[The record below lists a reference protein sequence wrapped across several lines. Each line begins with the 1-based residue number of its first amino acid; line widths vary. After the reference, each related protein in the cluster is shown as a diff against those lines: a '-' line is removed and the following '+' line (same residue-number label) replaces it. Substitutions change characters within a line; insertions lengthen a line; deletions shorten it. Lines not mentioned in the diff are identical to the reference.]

1 MTSRRGRAEALT
13 PPRAASRVT
22 VGAMTAMTASRDR
35 AGDDAVPAVDVDYA
49 RLMALLR
56 SPHSASL
63 RDRHAAAVDRV
74 CRAHDARGGIPLR
87 ELDDMEQVVRF
98 VYDAVAD
105 GHAEAF
111 ERTLCALM
119 RLYAKPFVERAASDA
134 GRHVDAVVRALA
146 LVSECLALQGAPASA
161 ALAASDAIRAFAS
174 PRGDRAE
181 KHSPS
186 GEAAAR
192 ETRERRALACAAG
205 CAPACLRSLSAAD
218 ARAKGSVTPGGE
230 DDAVVLTVSL
240 LRTLTELSRDAA
252 CAARMASAGALDRL
266 TPTFGRDFRDRRVF
280 VGAELLWNVLEAISP
295 GAGSKKDDTESVALP
310 SEKFFAA
317 FADALARATRDAHGD
332 ADKDLRN
339 EMFVAAR
346 LLAERGGAWR
356 ARFRET
362 RVIVDVAVAA
372 STIPEWHDAHASKR
386 VHPSACASPARRRD
400 FEMKRLAWVLMTE
413 LAADEAGAEV
423 LMTEDGGVFVAA
435 LLAHLAPLAGFPDHA
450 GARGA
455 AEAIERRWSDAQR
468 ADLQT
473 LALRSLARLAPVT
486 MDALAAAGAVETAI
500 AAAADERCASHDAPD
515 ERRAA
520 ALAFL
525 ERAARSSAALAAR
538 IGGSA
543 VAVEAALRALDPGR
557 AGAGFPRGGEGEGE
571 GEEERNLFRSL
582 DARTTETTG
591 LARSRGTLRGGR
603 VTLAPGATA
612 SSGGGGGPFRPR
624 VADDP
629 ASLAACALLAALCD
643 GDARNFRVLRRAGG
657 VLVLLRATQ
666 GLVATDAAVPIAFG
680 AATVRAVWRCV
691 VPDAKN
697 RAVFVAEGGVGAL
710 LDAACRCHAALR
722 PVILSALADILENP
736 KTHLFFH
743 EWRSTAPRAALAP
756 AGAQAVTLVLN
767 LWRVEA
773 RGDVAEAFRDSE
785 TGEPGAPGAFASLED
800 SGLNTAYVHVR
811 RARAE
816 ADARALAAAA
826 RAGTHAGEGK
836 KDAARAAA
844 ADSTRARVFAVCSL
858 LGFEHLRRT
867 CARADAATL
876 AAVERYVDLREGETW
891 ARTERIFAEEGTFP
905 VGPDRAAMDAALDAA
920 AESRRAL
927 ASAVSAYDAEARA
940 EAAAAEAAAHD
951 EARERWEAE
960 EAARWYRGDKT
971 KLTMR
976 ERLANGVKHEAM
988 LRSSFKGLS
997 ASGRFSEIEA
1007 SVASRA
1013 DVADRAAA

>member
-111 ERTLCALM
+111 EQTLCALM

-161 ALAASDAIRAFAS
+161 AVAASDAIRAFAS

-192 ETRERRALACAAG
+192 DTRERRALACAAG

-280 VGAELLWNVLEAISP
+280 VGAELLWNVLEAISRDV
-295 GAGSKKDDTESVALP
+295 AASKSDETESVALP

-339 EMFVAAR
+339 ELFVAAH

-386 VHPSACASPARRRD
+386 VHPSACASPARPRD
-400 FEMKRLAWVLMTE
+400 FEMKRLAWTLVAE
-413 LAADEAGAEV
+413 LAADEAGAEET
-423 LMTEDGGVFVAA
+423 LGEDGGVFVAA

-473 LALRSLARLAPVT
+473 LALRCLARLAPVT

-525 ERAARSSAALAAR
+525 ERAARSGAALAAR

-557 AGAGFPRGGEGEGE
+557 AVSQFPRGGGVGEGEGGGGS

-582 DARTTETTG
+582 D
-591 LARSRGTLRGGR
+591 ARSRGTLRGGR

-612 SSGGGGGPFRPR
+612 FSEIRPR

-643 GDARNFRVLRRAGG
+643 GDPRNFRALRRAGG

-773 RGDVAEAFRDSE
+773 RRDGAESSRDVQ
-785 TGEPGAPGAFASLED
+785 TGEPGAPGALASLED

-811 RARAE
+811 RARAD

-826 RAGTHAGEGK
+826 RAGRHAGEG
-836 KDAARAAA
+836 DAARAAA
-844 ADSTRARVFAVCSL
+844 AESTRARVFAVCSL

-867 CARADAATL
+867 CSRADAATL

-927 ASAVSAYDAEARA
+927 AAAVSAYDAEARA

>member
-1 MTSRRGRAEALT
+1 
-13 PPRAASRVT
+13 
-22 VGAMTAMTASRDR
+22 MTASRDG

-63 RDRHAAAVDRV
+63 RDRHAAAVNRV
-74 CRAHDARGGIPLR
+74 CRAHEARGGIPLR
-87 ELDDMEQVVRF
+87 ELDDMEDVVRF

-111 ERTLCALM
+111 EQTLCALM
-119 RLYAKPFVERAASDA
+119 RLYAKPFVERSASDA

-146 LVSECLALQGAPASA
+146 LVAECLALQGAPVSA
-161 ALAASDAIRAFAS
+161 AVAASDAIRAFAS
-174 PRGDRAE
+174 PRGDVDRAARASTE
-181 KHSPS
+181 
-186 GEAAAR
+186 AAR
-192 ETRERRALACAAG
+192 ETRERRSLAFAAG

-218 ARAKGSVTPGGE
+218 ARAKGPGPNSKGPE
-230 DDAVVLTVSL
+230 GKDDAVVLAVSL
-240 LRTLTELSRDAA
+240 LRALTELSRDPA
-252 CAARMASAGALDRL
+252 CAAQMASHGAFDRL
-266 TPTFGRDFRDRRVF
+266 TPTLGRDFRDRRVF
-280 VGAELLWNVLEAISP
+280 VGAELLWNVLEAISDV
-295 GAGSKKDDTESVALP
+295 GEREGETETETETVVALP

-317 FADALARATRDAHGD
+317 LADALARATRDAHGD

-339 EMFVAAR
+339 ELFVAAR

-362 RVIVDVAVAA
+362 RVVVDVAVAA
-372 STIPEWHDAHASKR
+372 ATIPEWHETHASKR
-386 VHPSACASPARRRD
+386 VHPSACASPARPRD
-400 FEMKRLAWVLMTE
+400 FEMKRLAWMLVAE
-413 LAADEAGAEV
+413 LAADEEGAKET
-423 LMTEDGGVFVAA
+423 LGEDGGVFVAA

-455 AEAIERRWSDAQR
+455 AEAIARRWSDAQR

-500 AAAADERCASHDAPD
+500 AAAAGDARAPMAKARKND
-515 ERRAA
+515 GRRAA

-525 ERAARSSAALAAR
+525 ERAARSSAALAER

-543 VAVEAALRALDPGR
+543 VAVEAALCVLDPGR
-557 AGAGFPRGGEGEGE
+557 
-571 GEEERNLFRSL
+571 LFAE
-582 DARTTETTG
+582 DAEDAEDEDTF
-591 LARSRGTLRGGR
+591 RGGR
-603 VTLAPGATA
+603 VTLAPGAAA
-612 SSGGGGGPFRPR
+612 SEKWNKKSGGTLTRGSA

-629 ASLAACALLAALCD
+629 ASLAACSLLAALCD

-666 GLVATDAAVPIAFG
+666 SLVATDAATPIAFG
-680 AATVRAVWRCV
+680 AATVRAVWRCC

-697 RAVFVAEGGVGAL
+697 RALFVAEGGVGAL

-767 LWRVEA
+767 LWRVEEKNA
-773 RGDVAEAFRDSE
+773 DDSTSRFDAKTLE
-785 TGEPGAPGAFASLED
+785 TGEPGAPGHFASLD
-800 SGLNTAYVHVR
+800 ASGSMNALPYVRVQQN
-811 RARAE
+811 RADAE
-816 ADARALAAAA
+816 ARALAAAA
-826 RAGTHAGEGK
+826 RKGVSRHAGDGD
-836 KDAARAAA
+836 DATGASS
-844 ADSTRARVFAVCSL
+844 DSTRARVFAVCSL

-867 CARADAATL
+867 CCRADAATL
-876 AAVERYVDLREGETW
+876 AAVERYVDLREGDTW
-891 ARTERIFAEEGTFP
+891 ERTRRIFAEEGTFP
-905 VGPDRAAMDAALDAA
+905 IGPDRAAMDAAL
-920 AESRRAL
+920 
-927 ASAVSAYDAEARA
+927 
-940 EAAAAEAAAHD
+940 EAAAASRAALASTVSAYEREARLEALSSEAAAHD
-951 EARERWEAE
+951 EARERWETE
-960 EAARWYRGDKT
+960 EYARFYRGDKA

-976 ERLANGVKHEAM
+976 ERLTNGVKHEAM
-988 LRSSFKGLS
+988 LRGSFRGLS
-997 ASGRFSEIEA
+997 ASGRFGDEIQSWEA
-1007 SVASRA
+1007 NQKSAPGGA
-1013 DVADRAAA
+1013 LDA

>member
-111 ERTLCALM
+111 EQTLCALM

-161 ALAASDAIRAFAS
+161 AVAASDAIRAFAS

-192 ETRERRALACAAG
+192 DTRERRALACAAG

-280 VGAELLWNVLEAISP
+280 VGAELLWNVLEAISRDV
-295 GAGSKKDDTESVALP
+295 AASKSDETESVALP

-339 EMFVAAR
+339 ELFVAAH

-386 VHPSACASPARRRD
+386 VHPSACASPARPRD
-400 FEMKRLAWVLMTE
+400 FEMKRLAWTLVAE
-413 LAADEAGAEV
+413 LAADEAGAEET
-423 LMTEDGGVFVAA
+423 LGEDGGVFVAA

-473 LALRSLARLAPVT
+473 LALRCLARLAPVT

-525 ERAARSSAALAAR
+525 ERAARSGAALAAR

-557 AGAGFPRGGEGEGE
+557 AVSQFPRGGGVGEGEGGGGS
-571 GEEERNLFRSL
+571 GEEERNFFRSL
-582 DARTTETTG
+582 D
-591 LARSRGTLRGGR
+591 ARSRGTLRGGR

-612 SSGGGGGPFRPR
+612 FSEIRPR

-643 GDARNFRVLRRAGG
+643 GDPRNFRALRRAGG

-773 RGDVAEAFRDSE
+773 RRDGAESSRDVQ
-785 TGEPGAPGAFASLED
+785 TGEPGAPGALASLED

-811 RARAE
+811 RARAD

-826 RAGTHAGEGK
+826 RAGRHAGEG
-836 KDAARAAA
+836 DAARAAA
-844 ADSTRARVFAVCSL
+844 AESTRARVFAVCSL

-867 CARADAATL
+867 CSRADAATL

-927 ASAVSAYDAEARA
+927 AAAVSAYDAEARA

>member
-111 ERTLCALM
+111 EQTLCALM

-161 ALAASDAIRAFAS
+161 AVAASDAIRAFAS

-192 ETRERRALACAAG
+192 DTRERRALACAAG

-280 VGAELLWNVLEAISP
+280 VGAELLWNVLEAISI
-295 GAGSKKDDTESVALP
+295 SDKSDETESVALP

-339 EMFVAAR
+339 ELFVAAH

-386 VHPSACASPARRRD
+386 VHPSACASPARPRD
-400 FEMKRLAWVLMTE
+400 FEMKRLAWTLVAE
-413 LAADEAGAEV
+413 LAADEAGAEET
-423 LMTEDGGVFVAA
+423 LGEDGGVFVAA

-525 ERAARSSAALAAR
+525 ERAARSGAALAAR

-557 AGAGFPRGGEGEGE
+557 AASQFPRGGSGEGEGE

-582 DARTTETTG
+582 DAR
-591 LARSRGTLRGGR
+591 SRGTLRGGR

-612 SSGGGGGPFRPR
+612 FSEIRPR

-643 GDARNFRVLRRAGG
+643 GDARNFRALRRAGG

-773 RGDVAEAFRDSE
+773 RRDGAESSRDLE
-785 TGEPGAPGAFASLED
+785 TGEPGAPGALASLED

-811 RARAE
+811 RARAD

-826 RAGTHAGEGK
+826 RAGRHAGEG
-836 KDAARAAA
+836 DAARAAA
-844 ADSTRARVFAVCSL
+844 AESTRARVFAVCSL

-867 CARADAATL
+867 CSRADAATL

-927 ASAVSAYDAEARA
+927 AAAVSAYDAEARA

>member
-111 ERTLCALM
+111 EQTLCALM

-161 ALAASDAIRAFAS
+161 AVAASDAIRAFAS

-192 ETRERRALACAAG
+192 DTRERRALACAAG

-280 VGAELLWNVLEAISP
+280 VGAELLWNVLEAISI
-295 GAGSKKDDTESVALP
+295 SDKSDETESVALP

-339 EMFVAAR
+339 ELFVAAH
-346 LLAERGGAWR
+346 LLAERGCAWR

-386 VHPSACASPARRRD
+386 VHPSACASPARPRD
-400 FEMKRLAWVLMTE
+400 FEMKRLAWTLVAE
-413 LAADEAGAEV
+413 LAADEAGAEET
-423 LMTEDGGVFVAA
+423 LGEDGGVFVAA

-473 LALRSLARLAPVT
+473 LALRCLARLAPVT

-525 ERAARSSAALAAR
+525 ERAARSGAALAAR

-557 AGAGFPRGGEGEGE
+557 AVSQFPRGGGVGEGEGGGGS

-582 DARTTETTG
+582 D
-591 LARSRGTLRGGR
+591 ARSRGTLRGGR

-612 SSGGGGGPFRPR
+612 FSEIRPR

-643 GDARNFRVLRRAGG
+643 GDPRNFRALRRAGG

-773 RGDVAEAFRDSE
+773 RRDGAESSRDVQ
-785 TGEPGAPGAFASLED
+785 TGEPGAPGALASLED

-811 RARAE
+811 RARAD

-826 RAGTHAGEGK
+826 RAGRHAGEG
-836 KDAARAAA
+836 DAARAAA
-844 ADSTRARVFAVCSL
+844 AESTRARVFAVCSL

-867 CARADAATL
+867 CSRADAATL

-927 ASAVSAYDAEARA
+927 AAAVSAYDAEARA

>member
-111 ERTLCALM
+111 EQTLCALM

-161 ALAASDAIRAFAS
+161 AVAASDAIRAFAS

-192 ETRERRALACAAG
+192 DTRERRALACAAG

-280 VGAELLWNVLEAISP
+280 VGAELLWNVLEAISI
-295 GAGSKKDDTESVALP
+295 SDKSDETESVALP

-339 EMFVAAR
+339 ELFVAAH

-386 VHPSACASPARRRD
+386 VHPSACASPARPRD
-400 FEMKRLAWVLMTE
+400 FEMKRLAWTLVAE
-413 LAADEAGAEV
+413 LAADEAGAEET
-423 LMTEDGGVFVAA
+423 LGEDGGVFVAA

-473 LALRSLARLAPVT
+473 LALRCLARLAPVT

-525 ERAARSSAALAAR
+525 ERAARSGAALAAR

-557 AGAGFPRGGEGEGE
+557 AVSQFPRGGGVGEGEGGGGS
-571 GEEERNLFRSL
+571 GEEERNFFRSL
-582 DARTTETTG
+582 D
-591 LARSRGTLRGGR
+591 ARSRGTLRGGR

-612 SSGGGGGPFRPR
+612 FSEIRPR

-643 GDARNFRVLRRAGG
+643 GDPRNFRALRRAGG

-773 RGDVAEAFRDSE
+773 RRDGAESSRDLE
-785 TGEPGAPGAFASLED
+785 TGEPGAPGALASLED

-811 RARAE
+811 RARAD

-826 RAGTHAGEGK
+826 RAGRHAGEG
-836 KDAARAAA
+836 DAARAAA
-844 ADSTRARVFAVCSL
+844 AESTRARVFAVCSL

-867 CARADAATL
+867 CSRADAATL

-927 ASAVSAYDAEARA
+927 AAAVSAYDAEARA

>member
-111 ERTLCALM
+111 EQTLCALM

-161 ALAASDAIRAFAS
+161 AVAASDAIRAFAS

-192 ETRERRALACAAG
+192 DTRERRALACAAG

-280 VGAELLWNVLEAISP
+280 VGAELLWNVLEAISRDV
-295 GAGSKKDDTESVALP
+295 AASKSDETESVALP

-339 EMFVAAR
+339 ELFVAAH

-386 VHPSACASPARRRD
+386 VHPSACASPARPRD
-400 FEMKRLAWVLMTE
+400 FEMKRLAWTLVAE
-413 LAADEAGAEV
+413 LAADEAGAEET
-423 LMTEDGGVFVAA
+423 LGEDGGVFVAA

-473 LALRSLARLAPVT
+473 LALRCLARLAPVT

-525 ERAARSSAALAAR
+525 ERAARSGAALAAR

-557 AGAGFPRGGEGEGE
+557 AVSQFPRGGGVGEGEGGGGS

-582 DARTTETTG
+582 D
-591 LARSRGTLRGGR
+591 ARSRGTLRGGR

-612 SSGGGGGPFRPR
+612 FSEIRPR

-643 GDARNFRVLRRAGG
+643 GDPRNFRALRRAGG

-773 RGDVAEAFRDSE
+773 RRDGAESSRDVQ
-785 TGEPGAPGAFASLED
+785 TGEPGAPGALASLED

-811 RARAE
+811 RARAD

-826 RAGTHAGEGK
+826 RAGRHAGEG
-836 KDAARAAA
+836 DAARAAA
-844 ADSTRARVFAVCSL
+844 AESTRARVFAVCSL

-867 CARADAATL
+867 CSRADAATH

-927 ASAVSAYDAEARA
+927 AAAVSAYDAEARA

>member
-111 ERTLCALM
+111 EQTLCALM

-161 ALAASDAIRAFAS
+161 AVAASDAIRAFAS

-192 ETRERRALACAAG
+192 DTRERRALACAAG

-218 ARAKGSVTPGGE
+218 ARAKGSVTPGSE

-280 VGAELLWNVLEAISP
+280 VGAELLWNVLEAISI
-295 GAGSKKDDTESVALP
+295 SDKSDETESVALP

-339 EMFVAAR
+339 ELFVAAH

-386 VHPSACASPARRRD
+386 VHPSACASPARPRD
-400 FEMKRLAWVLMTE
+400 FEMKRLAWTLVAE
-413 LAADEAGAEV
+413 LAADEAGAEET
-423 LMTEDGGVFVAA
+423 LGEDGGVFVAA

-473 LALRSLARLAPVT
+473 LALRCLARLAPVT

-525 ERAARSSAALAAR
+525 ERAARSGAALAAR

-557 AGAGFPRGGEGEGE
+557 AVSRFPRGGGVGEGEGGGGS

-582 DARTTETTG
+582 D
-591 LARSRGTLRGGR
+591 ARSRGTLRGGR

-612 SSGGGGGPFRPR
+612 FSEIRPR

-643 GDARNFRVLRRAGG
+643 GDPRNFRALRRAGG

-773 RGDVAEAFRDSE
+773 RRDGAESSRDLE
-785 TGEPGAPGAFASLED
+785 TGEPGAPGALASLED

-811 RARAE
+811 RARAD

-826 RAGTHAGEGK
+826 RAGTHAGEG
-836 KDAARAAA
+836 DAARAAA
-844 ADSTRARVFAVCSL
+844 AESTRARVFAVCSL

-867 CARADAATL
+867 CSRADAATL

-927 ASAVSAYDAEARA
+927 AAAVSAYDAEARA

-1007 SVASRA
+1007 SVAGRT

>member
-111 ERTLCALM
+111 EQTLCALM

-161 ALAASDAIRAFAS
+161 AVAASDAIRAFAS

-280 VGAELLWNVLEAISP
+280 VGAELLWNVLEAISRDV
-295 GAGSKKDDTESVALP
+295 AASKSDETESVALP

-339 EMFVAAR
+339 ELFVAAH

-386 VHPSACASPARRRD
+386 VHPSACASPARPRD
-400 FEMKRLAWVLMTE
+400 FEMKRLAWTLVAE
-413 LAADEAGAEV
+413 LAADEAGAEET
-423 LMTEDGGVFVAA
+423 LGEDGGVFVAA

-455 AEAIERRWSDAQR
+455 AEAIERRWSEAQR

-525 ERAARSSAALAAR
+525 ERAARSGAALAAR

-557 AGAGFPRGGEGEGE
+557 AVSQFPRGGGVGEGEGGGGS

-582 DARTTETTG
+582 D
-591 LARSRGTLRGGR
+591 ARSRGTLRGGR

-612 SSGGGGGPFRPR
+612 FSEIRPR
-624 VADDP
+624 VADNP

-643 GDARNFRVLRRAGG
+643 GDARNFRALRRAGG

-773 RGDVAEAFRDSE
+773 RRDGAESSRDLQ
-785 TGEPGAPGAFASLED
+785 TGEPGAPGALASLED

-811 RARAE
+811 RARAD

-826 RAGTHAGEGK
+826 RAGTHAGEG
-836 KDAARAAA
+836 DAARAAA
-844 ADSTRARVFAVCSL
+844 AESTRARVFAVCSL

-867 CARADAATL
+867 CSRADAATL

-927 ASAVSAYDAEARA
+927 AAAVSAYDAEARA

>member
-111 ERTLCALM
+111 EQTLCALM

-161 ALAASDAIRAFAS
+161 AVAASDAIRAFAS

-192 ETRERRALACAAG
+192 DTRERRALACAAG

-280 VGAELLWNVLEAISP
+280 VGAELLWNVLEAISRDV
-295 GAGSKKDDTESVALP
+295 AASISDKSDETESVALP

-339 EMFVAAR
+339 ELFVAAH

-386 VHPSACASPARRRD
+386 VHPSACASPARPRD
-400 FEMKRLAWVLMTE
+400 FEMKRLAWTLVAE
-413 LAADEAGAEV
+413 LAADEAGAEET
-423 LMTEDGGVFVAA
+423 LGEDGGVFVAA

-473 LALRSLARLAPVT
+473 LALRCLARLAPVT

-525 ERAARSSAALAAR
+525 ERAARSGAALAAR

-557 AGAGFPRGGEGEGE
+557 AVSQFPRGGGVGEGEGGGGS
-571 GEEERNLFRSL
+571 GEEERNFFRSL
-582 DARTTETTG
+582 D
-591 LARSRGTLRGGR
+591 ARSRGTLRGGR

-612 SSGGGGGPFRPR
+612 FSEIRPR

-643 GDARNFRVLRRAGG
+643 GDPRNFRALRRAGG

-773 RGDVAEAFRDSE
+773 RRDGAESSRDVQ
-785 TGEPGAPGAFASLED
+785 TGEPGAPGALASLED

-811 RARAE
+811 RARAD

-826 RAGTHAGEGK
+826 RAGRHAGEG
-836 KDAARAAA
+836 DAARAAA
-844 ADSTRARVFAVCSL
+844 AESTRARVFAVCSL

-867 CARADAATL
+867 CSRADAATL

-927 ASAVSAYDAEARA
+927 AAAVSAYDAEARA

>member
-111 ERTLCALM
+111 EQTLCALM

-161 ALAASDAIRAFAS
+161 AVAASDAIRAFAS

-280 VGAELLWNVLEAISP
+280 VGAELLWNVLEAISRDV
-295 GAGSKKDDTESVALP
+295 AASKSDETESVALP

-339 EMFVAAR
+339 ELFVAAH

-386 VHPSACASPARRRD
+386 VHPSACASPARPRD
-400 FEMKRLAWVLMTE
+400 FEMKRLAWTLVAE
-413 LAADEAGAEV
+413 LAADEAGAEET
-423 LMTEDGGVFVAA
+423 LGEDGGVFVAA

-455 AEAIERRWSDAQR
+455 AEAIERRWSEAQR

-525 ERAARSSAALAAR
+525 ERAARSGAALAAR

-557 AGAGFPRGGEGEGE
+557 AVSQFPRGGGVGEGEGGGGS

-582 DARTTETTG
+582 D
-591 LARSRGTLRGGR
+591 ARSRGTLRGGR

-612 SSGGGGGPFRPR
+612 FSEIRPR
-624 VADDP
+624 VADNP

-643 GDARNFRVLRRAGG
+643 GDARNFRALRRAGG

-773 RGDVAEAFRDSE
+773 RRDGAESSRDLQ
-785 TGEPGAPGAFASLED
+785 TGEPGAPGALASLED

-811 RARAE
+811 RARAD

-826 RAGTHAGEGK
+826 RAGTHAGEG
-836 KDAARAAA
+836 DAARAAA
-844 ADSTRARVFAVCSL
+844 AESTRARVFAVCSL

-867 CARADAATL
+867 CSRADAATL

-927 ASAVSAYDAEARA
+927 AAAVSAYDAEART

>member
-111 ERTLCALM
+111 EQTLCALM

-161 ALAASDAIRAFAS
+161 AVAASDAIRAFAS

-192 ETRERRALACAAG
+192 DTRERRALACAAG

-280 VGAELLWNVLEAISP
+280 VGAELLWNVLEAISRDV
-295 GAGSKKDDTESVALP
+295 AASKSDETESVALP

-339 EMFVAAR
+339 ELFVAAH

-386 VHPSACASPARRRD
+386 VHPSACSSPARPRD
-400 FEMKRLAWVLMTE
+400 FEMKRLAWTLVAE
-413 LAADEAGAEV
+413 LAADEAGAEET
-423 LMTEDGGVFVAA
+423 LGEDGGVFVAA

-525 ERAARSSAALAAR
+525 ERAARSGAALAAR

-557 AGAGFPRGGEGEGE
+557 AASQFPRGGSGEGEGE

-582 DARTTETTG
+582 DAR
-591 LARSRGTLRGGR
+591 SRGTLRGGR

-612 SSGGGGGPFRPR
+612 FSEIRPR

-643 GDARNFRVLRRAGG
+643 GDPRNFRALRRAGG

-773 RGDVAEAFRDSE
+773 RRDGAESSRDLE
-785 TGEPGAPGAFASLED
+785 TGEPGAPGALASLED

-811 RARAE
+811 RARAD
-816 ADARALAAAA
+816 ADARA
-826 RAGTHAGEGK
+826 
-836 KDAARAAA
+836 
-844 ADSTRARVFAVCSL
+844 
-858 LGFEHLRRT
+858 
-867 CARADAATL
+867 L

-927 ASAVSAYDAEARA
+927 AAAVSAYDAEARA

>member
-111 ERTLCALM
+111 EQTLCALM

-161 ALAASDAIRAFAS
+161 AVAASDAIRAFAS

-192 ETRERRALACAAG
+192 DTRERRALACAAG

-280 VGAELLWNVLEAISP
+280 VGAELLWNVLEAISRDV
-295 GAGSKKDDTESVALP
+295 AASKSDETESVALP

-339 EMFVAAR
+339 ELFVAAH

-386 VHPSACASPARRRD
+386 VHPSACASPARPRD
-400 FEMKRLAWVLMTE
+400 FEMKRLAWTLVAE
-413 LAADEAGAEV
+413 LAADEAGAEET
-423 LMTEDGGVFVAA
+423 LGEDGGVFVAA

-525 ERAARSSAALAAR
+525 ERAARSGAALAAR

-557 AGAGFPRGGEGEGE
+557 AVSQFPRGGGVGEGEGE

-582 DARTTETTG
+582 DAR
-591 LARSRGTLRGGR
+591 SRGTLRGGR

-612 SSGGGGGPFRPR
+612 FSEIRPR
-624 VADDP
+624 VADNP

-643 GDARNFRVLRRAGG
+643 GDARNFRALRRAGG

-773 RGDVAEAFRDSE
+773 RRDGAESSRDLQ
-785 TGEPGAPGAFASLED
+785 TGEPGAPGALASLED

-811 RARAE
+811 RARAD

-826 RAGTHAGEGK
+826 RAGTHAGEG
-836 KDAARAAA
+836 DAARAAA
-844 ADSTRARVFAVCSL
+844 AESTRARVFAVCSL

-867 CARADAATL
+867 CSRADAATL

-927 ASAVSAYDAEARA
+927 AAAVSAYDAEARA

>member
-111 ERTLCALM
+111 EQTLCALM

-161 ALAASDAIRAFAS
+161 AVAASDAIRAFAS

-280 VGAELLWNVLEAISP
+280 VGAELLWNVLEAISRDV
-295 GAGSKKDDTESVALP
+295 AASKSDETESVALP

-339 EMFVAAR
+339 ELFVAAH

-362 RVIVDVAVAA
+362 RIIVDVAVAA

-386 VHPSACASPARRRD
+386 VHPSACASPARPRD
-400 FEMKRLAWVLMTE
+400 FEMKRLAWTLVAE
-413 LAADEAGAEV
+413 LAADEAGAEET
-423 LMTEDGGVFVAA
+423 LGEDGGVFVAA

-525 ERAARSSAALAAR
+525 ERAARSGAALAAR

-557 AGAGFPRGGEGEGE
+557 AVSQFPRGGGVGEGEGGGGGGE

-582 DARTTETTG
+582 D
-591 LARSRGTLRGGR
+591 ARSRGTLRGGR

-612 SSGGGGGPFRPR
+612 SSGGGGGGGPFRPR
-624 VADDP
+624 VADNP

-643 GDARNFRVLRRAGG
+643 GDARNFRALRRAGG

-773 RGDVAEAFRDSE
+773 RRDGAESSRDLQ
-785 TGEPGAPGAFASLED
+785 TGEPGAPGALASLED

-811 RARAE
+811 RARAD

-826 RAGTHAGEGK
+826 RRRRRRRARRRRRVDARAGLRGVL
-836 KDAARAAA
+836 AARL
-844 ADSTRARVFAVCSL
+844 RAPAPDVQPRGRGDARGGGAVRGPARGRD
-858 LGFEHLRRT
+858 LGAHGAHLRRGGHVPGGAGPRGDGRRARRGGGVAAGAGGGGFRVRRRGARGGGGGGGGGARRG
-867 CARADAATL
+867 ARAVGGGGGC
-876 AAVERYVDLREGETW
+876 AVVPRGQNEADY
-891 ARTERIFAEEGTFP
+891 ARAPGQ
-905 VGPDRAAMDAALDAA
+905 
-920 AESRRAL
+920 RR
-927 ASAVSAYDAEARA
+927 EAR
-940 EAAAAEAAAHD
+940 
-951 EARERWEAE
+951 
-960 EAARWYRGDKT
+960 GD
-971 KLTMR
+971 
-976 ERLANGVKHEAM
+976 AP
-988 LRSSFKGLS
+988 
-997 ASGRFSEIEA
+997 
-1007 SVASRA
+1007 
-1013 DVADRAAA
+1013 

>member
-111 ERTLCALM
+111 EQTLCALM

-161 ALAASDAIRAFAS
+161 AVAASDAIRAFAS

-280 VGAELLWNVLEAISP
+280 VGAELLWNVLEAISRDV
-295 GAGSKKDDTESVALP
+295 AASKSDETESVALP

-339 EMFVAAR
+339 ELFVAAH

-386 VHPSACASPARRRD
+386 VHPSACASPARPRD
-400 FEMKRLAWVLMTE
+400 FEMKRLAWTLVAE
-413 LAADEAGAEV
+413 LAADEAGAEET
-423 LMTEDGGVFVAA
+423 LGEDGGVFVAA

-455 AEAIERRWSDAQR
+455 AEAIERRWSEAQR

-525 ERAARSSAALAAR
+525 ERAARSGAALAAR

-557 AGAGFPRGGEGEGE
+557 AVSQFPRGGGVGEGEGGGGS

-582 DARTTETTG
+582 D
-591 LARSRGTLRGGR
+591 ARSRGTLRGGR

-612 SSGGGGGPFRPR
+612 FSEIRPR
-624 VADDP
+624 VADNP

-643 GDARNFRVLRRAGG
+643 GDARNFRALRRAGG

-773 RGDVAEAFRDSE
+773 RRDGAESSRDLQ
-785 TGEPGAPGAFASLED
+785 TGEPGAPGALASLED

-811 RARAE
+811 RARAD
-816 ADARALAAAA
+816 ADARA
-826 RAGTHAGEGK
+826 
-836 KDAARAAA
+836 
-844 ADSTRARVFAVCSL
+844 
-858 LGFEHLRRT
+858 
-867 CARADAATL
+867 L

-927 ASAVSAYDAEARA
+927 AAAVSAYDAEART

>member
-1 MTSRRGRAEALT
+1 
-13 PPRAASRVT
+13 
-22 VGAMTAMTASRDR
+22 MTAMTASRDR

-111 ERTLCALM
+111 EQTLCALM

-161 ALAASDAIRAFAS
+161 AVAASDAIRAFAS

-192 ETRERRALACAAG
+192 DTRERRALACAAG

-280 VGAELLWNVLEAISP
+280 VGAELLWNVLEAISI
-295 GAGSKKDDTESVALP
+295 SDKSDETESVALP

-339 EMFVAAR
+339 ELFVAAH

-386 VHPSACASPARRRD
+386 VHPSACASPARPRD
-400 FEMKRLAWVLMTE
+400 FEMKRLAWTLVAE
-413 LAADEAGAEV
+413 LAADEAGAEET
-423 LMTEDGGVFVAA
+423 LGEDGGVFVAA

-473 LALRSLARLAPVT
+473 LALRCLARLAPVT

-525 ERAARSSAALAAR
+525 ERAARSGAALAAR

-557 AGAGFPRGGEGEGE
+557 AVSQFPRGGGVGEGEGE

-582 DARTTETTG
+582 DAR
-591 LARSRGTLRGGR
+591 SRGTLRGGR

-612 SSGGGGGPFRPR
+612 FSEIRPR

-643 GDARNFRVLRRAGG
+643 GDARNFRALRRAGG

-773 RGDVAEAFRDSE
+773 RRDGAESSRDVQ
-785 TGEPGAPGAFASLED
+785 TGEPGAPGALASLED

-811 RARAE
+811 RARAD

-826 RAGTHAGEGK
+826 RAGRHAGEG
-836 KDAARAAA
+836 DAARAAA
-844 ADSTRARVFAVCSL
+844 AESTRARVFAVCSL

-867 CARADAATL
+867 CSRADAATL

-927 ASAVSAYDAEARA
+927 AAAVSAYDAEARA

>member
-1 MTSRRGRAEALT
+1 
-13 PPRAASRVT
+13 
-22 VGAMTAMTASRDR
+22 MTAMTASRDS

-74 CRAHDARGGIPLR
+74 CRAHEGRGGIPLR
-87 ELDDMEQVVRF
+87 ELDDMERVVRF

-111 ERTLCALM
+111 EQTLCALM
-119 RLYAKPFVERAASDA
+119 RLYAKPFAERAASDA

-146 LVSECLALQGAPASA
+146 LVAECLALQGAPASA
-161 ALAASDAIRAFAS
+161 AVAASDAIRAFAS

-181 KHSPS
+181 KNPASRS
-186 GEAAAR
+186 AEAAAR
-192 ETRERRALACAAG
+192 ETRERRALAFAAG
-205 CAPACLRSLSAAD
+205 CAPACLRCLSAAD
-218 ARAKGSVTPGGE
+218 ARAAKASARAPGGE

-240 LRTLTELSRDAA
+240 LRALTELSRDAA
-252 CAARMASAGALDRL
+252 CAKQMASAGAFDRL
-266 TPTFGRDFRDRRVF
+266 APTFGRDFRDRRVF
-280 VGAELLWNVLEAISP
+280 VGAELLWNVLEATAPYGTASSA
-295 GAGSKKDDTESVALP
+295 GASRATDENESEGVALP
-310 SEKFFAA
+310 SETFFAA
-317 FADALARATRDAHGD
+317 FAGALARATRDAHGD

-339 EMFVAAR
+339 ELFVAAR

-356 ARFRET
+356 ARFREQS
-362 RVIVDVAVAA
+362 VVADVAVAA
-372 STIPEWHDAHASKR
+372 ATIPEWRDARAAER
-386 VHPSACASPARRRD
+386 VHPSARASPARPRD
-400 FEMKRLAWVLMTE
+400 FEMKRLAWMLVAE
-413 LAADEAGAEV
+413 LAADEAGAKET
-423 LMTEDGGVFVAA
+423 LGDGGGAFVAA

-455 AEAIERRWSDAQR
+455 AESIARRYDDAQR

-486 MDALAAAGAVETAI
+486 MDALAAAGAVESAI
-500 AAAADERCASHDAPD
+500 AAAMHSASAPLGFGGVTD
-515 ERRAA
+515 GRRAA

-525 ERAARSSAALAAR
+525 ERAARSAPALAER

-543 VAVEAALRALDPGR
+543 VAIEAALRALDPGR
-557 AGAGFPRGGEGEGE
+557 AARASLRISNGAEDGFASGAPE
-571 GEEERNLFRSL
+571 LDFRESV
-582 DARTTETTG
+582 DARETF
-591 LARSRGTLRGGR
+591 RGGR
-603 VTLAPGATA
+603 VTSAPGATA
-612 SSGGGGGPFRPR
+612 EGEDSELFAANPTFARPR
-624 VADDP
+624 DAEDP

-643 GDARNFRVLRRAGG
+643 GDARNFRALRRAGG
-657 VLVLLRATQ
+657 VLALLRATQ
-666 GLVATDAAVPIAFG
+666 ALVATDAAVPIAFG

-697 RAVFVAEGGVGAL
+697 CAVFVAGGGLGAL

-722 PVILSALADILENP
+722 PAILSTLADILENP

-743 EWRSTAPRAALAP
+743 EWRSTAGRGALAP

-767 LWRVEA
+767 LWRAEA
-773 RGDVAEAFRDSE
+773 RDGDE
-785 TGEPGAPGAFASLED
+785 APGALASPRA
-800 SGLNTAYVHVR
+800 SGRDAAYVRVR
-811 RARAE
+811 RSRAE

-826 RAGTHAGEGK
+826 RTETRAGVG
-836 KDAARAAA
+836 DARDS
-844 ADSTRARVFAVCSL
+844 ADPAESTRARVFAVCSL

-867 CARADAATL
+867 CSRADAATL

-920 AESRRAL
+920 SASRAELEAAISALDAERRA
-927 ASAVSAYDAEARA
+927 E
-940 EAAAAEAAAHD
+940 EAAAEAAAHD

-960 EAARWYRGDKT
+960 AAARWYRGDKA

-976 ERLANGVKHEAM
+976 ERLTNGVKHEAM
-988 LRSSFKGLS
+988 LRGSFRGLS
-997 ASGRFSEIEA
+997 ASGRFSDVQA

-1013 DVADRAAA
+1013 DVADGAAAQAGA

>member
-111 ERTLCALM
+111 EQTLCALM

-161 ALAASDAIRAFAS
+161 AVAASDAIRAFAS

-280 VGAELLWNVLEAISP
+280 VGAELLWNVLEAISRDV
-295 GAGSKKDDTESVALP
+295 AASKSDETESVALP

-339 EMFVAAR
+339 ELFVAAH

-386 VHPSACASPARRRD
+386 VHPSACASPARPRD
-400 FEMKRLAWVLMTE
+400 FEMKRLAWTLVAE
-413 LAADEAGAEV
+413 LAADEAGAEET
-423 LMTEDGGVFVAA
+423 LGEDGGVFVAA

-525 ERAARSSAALAAR
+525 ERAARSGAALAAR

-557 AGAGFPRGGEGEGE
+557 AVSQFPRGGGVGEGEGGGGS

-582 DARTTETTG
+582 D
-591 LARSRGTLRGGR
+591 ARSRGTLRGGR

-612 SSGGGGGPFRPR
+612 FSEIRPR
-624 VADDP
+624 VADNP

-643 GDARNFRVLRRAGG
+643 GDARNFRALRRAGG

-773 RGDVAEAFRDSE
+773 RRDGAESSRDLQ
-785 TGEPGAPGAFASLED
+785 TGEPGAPGALASLED

-811 RARAE
+811 RARAD

-826 RAGTHAGEGK
+826 RAGTHAGEG
-836 KDAARAAA
+836 DAARAAA
-844 ADSTRARVFAVCSL
+844 AESTRARVFAVCSL

-867 CARADAATL
+867 CSRADAATL

-927 ASAVSAYDAEARA
+927 AAAVSAYDAEARA

>member
-111 ERTLCALM
+111 EQTLCALM

-161 ALAASDAIRAFAS
+161 AVAASDAIRAFAS

-192 ETRERRALACAAG
+192 DTRERRALACAAG

-280 VGAELLWNVLEAISP
+280 VGAELLWNVLEAISRDV
-295 GAGSKKDDTESVALP
+295 AASKSDETESVALP

-339 EMFVAAR
+339 ELFVAAH

-386 VHPSACASPARRRD
+386 VHPSACASPARPRD
-400 FEMKRLAWVLMTE
+400 FEMKRLAWTLVAE
-413 LAADEAGAEV
+413 LAADEAGAEET
-423 LMTEDGGVFVAA
+423 LGEDGGVFVAA

-455 AEAIERRWSDAQR
+455 AEAIERRWSDTQR

-473 LALRSLARLAPVT
+473 LALRCLARLAPVT

-525 ERAARSSAALAAR
+525 ERAARSGAALAAR

-557 AGAGFPRGGEGEGE
+557 AASQFPRGGSGEGEGE

-582 DARTTETTG
+582 DAR
-591 LARSRGTLRGGR
+591 SRGTLRGGR

-612 SSGGGGGPFRPR
+612 FSEIRPR

-643 GDARNFRVLRRAGG
+643 GDPRNFRALRRAGG

-773 RGDVAEAFRDSE
+773 RRDGAESSRDLE
-785 TGEPGAPGAFASLED
+785 TGEPGAPGALASLED

-811 RARAE
+811 RARAD
-816 ADARALAAAA
+816 ADARALAA
-826 RAGTHAGEGK
+826 
-836 KDAARAAA
+836 
-844 ADSTRARVFAVCSL
+844 
-858 LGFEHLRRT
+858 
-867 CARADAATL
+867 
-876 AAVERYVDLREGETW
+876 
-891 ARTERIFAEEGTFP
+891 
-905 VGPDRAAMDAALDAA
+905 
-920 AESRRAL
+920 
-927 ASAVSAYDAEARA
+927 AVSAYDAEARA

-1007 SVASRA
+1007 SVAGRA

>member
-111 ERTLCALM
+111 EQTLCALM

-161 ALAASDAIRAFAS
+161 AVAASDAIRAFAS

-192 ETRERRALACAAG
+192 DTRERRALACAAG

-280 VGAELLWNVLEAISP
+280 VGAELLWNVLEAISRDV
-295 GAGSKKDDTESVALP
+295 AASKSDETESVALP

-339 EMFVAAR
+339 ELFVAAH

-386 VHPSACASPARRRD
+386 VHPSACASPARPRD
-400 FEMKRLAWVLMTE
+400 FEMKRLAWTLVAE
-413 LAADEAGAEV
+413 LAADEAGAEET
-423 LMTEDGGVFVAA
+423 LGEDGGVFVAA

-473 LALRSLARLAPVT
+473 LALRCLARLAPVT

-525 ERAARSSAALAAR
+525 ERAARSGAALAAR

-557 AGAGFPRGGEGEGE
+557 AASQFPRGGSGEGEGE

-582 DARTTETTG
+582 DAR
-591 LARSRGTLRGGR
+591 SRGTLRGGR

-612 SSGGGGGPFRPR
+612 FSEIRPR

-643 GDARNFRVLRRAGG
+643 GDPRNFRALRRAGG

-773 RGDVAEAFRDSE
+773 RRDGAESSRDLE
-785 TGEPGAPGAFASLED
+785 TGEPGAPGALASLED

-811 RARAE
+811 RARAD

-826 RAGTHAGEGK
+826 RAGRHAGEG
-836 KDAARAAA
+836 DAARAAA
-844 ADSTRARVFAVCSL
+844 AESTRARVFAVCSL

-867 CARADAATL
+867 CSRADAATL

-927 ASAVSAYDAEARA
+927 AAAVSAYDAEARA

>member
-111 ERTLCALM
+111 EQTLCALM

-161 ALAASDAIRAFAS
+161 AVAASDAIRAFAS

-192 ETRERRALACAAG
+192 DTRERRALACAAG

-280 VGAELLWNVLEAISP
+280 VGAELLWNVLEAISI
-295 GAGSKKDDTESVALP
+295 SDKSDETESVALP

-339 EMFVAAR
+339 ELFVAAH

-386 VHPSACASPARRRD
+386 VHPSACASPARPRD
-400 FEMKRLAWVLMTE
+400 FEMKRLAWTLVAE
-413 LAADEAGAEV
+413 LAADEAGAEET
-423 LMTEDGGVFVAA
+423 LGEDGGVFVAA

-473 LALRSLARLAPVT
+473 LALRCLARLAPVT

-525 ERAARSSAALAAR
+525 ERAARSGAALAAR

-557 AGAGFPRGGEGEGE
+557 AVSQFPRGGSGEGEGE

-582 DARTTETTG
+582 DAR
-591 LARSRGTLRGGR
+591 SRGTLRGGR

-612 SSGGGGGPFRPR
+612 FSEIRPR

-643 GDARNFRVLRRAGG
+643 GDARNFRALRRAGG

-773 RGDVAEAFRDSE
+773 RRDGAESSRDVQ
-785 TGEPGAPGAFASLED
+785 TGEPGAPGALASLED

-811 RARAE
+811 RARAD

-826 RAGTHAGEGK
+826 RAGRHAGEG
-836 KDAARAAA
+836 DAARAAA
-844 ADSTRARVFAVCSL
+844 AESTRARVFAVCSL

-867 CARADAATL
+867 CSRADAATL

-927 ASAVSAYDAEARA
+927 AAAVSAYDAEARA

>member
-111 ERTLCALM
+111 EQTLCALM

-161 ALAASDAIRAFAS
+161 AVAASDAIRAFAS

-192 ETRERRALACAAG
+192 DTRERRALACAAG

-280 VGAELLWNVLEAISP
+280 VGAELLWNVLEAISI
-295 GAGSKKDDTESVALP
+295 SDKSDETESVALP

-339 EMFVAAR
+339 ELFVAAH

-386 VHPSACASPARRRD
+386 VHPSACASPARPRD
-400 FEMKRLAWVLMTE
+400 FEMKRLAWTLVAE
-413 LAADEAGAEV
+413 LAADEAGAEET
-423 LMTEDGGVFVAA
+423 LGEDGGVFVAA

-473 LALRSLARLAPVT
+473 LALRCLARLAPVT

-525 ERAARSSAALAAR
+525 ERAARSGAALAAR

-557 AGAGFPRGGEGEGE
+557 AVSQFPRGGGVGEGEGGGGS

-582 DARTTETTG
+582 D
-591 LARSRGTLRGGR
+591 ARSRGTLRGGR

-612 SSGGGGGPFRPR
+612 FSEIRPR

-643 GDARNFRVLRRAGG
+643 GDPRNFRALRRAGG

-773 RGDVAEAFRDSE
+773 RRDGAESSRDVQ
-785 TGEPGAPGAFASLED
+785 TGEPGAPGALASLED

-811 RARAE
+811 RARAD

-826 RAGTHAGEGK
+826 RAGRHAGEG
-836 KDAARAAA
+836 DAARAAA
-844 ADSTRARVFAVCSL
+844 AESTRARVFAVCSL

-867 CARADAATL
+867 CSRADAATL

-927 ASAVSAYDAEARA
+927 AAAVSAYDAEARA

>member
-111 ERTLCALM
+111 EQTLCALM

-161 ALAASDAIRAFAS
+161 AVAASDAIRAFAS

-192 ETRERRALACAAG
+192 DTRERRALACAAG

-280 VGAELLWNVLEAISP
+280 VGAELLWNVLEAISI
-295 GAGSKKDDTESVALP
+295 SDKSDETESVALP

-339 EMFVAAR
+339 ELFVAAH

-386 VHPSACASPARRRD
+386 VHPSACASPARPRD
-400 FEMKRLAWVLMTE
+400 FEMKRLAWTLVAE
-413 LAADEAGAEV
+413 LAADEAGAEET
-423 LMTEDGGVFVAA
+423 LGEDGGVFVAA

-473 LALRSLARLAPVT
+473 LALRCLARLAPVT

-525 ERAARSSAALAAR
+525 ERAARSGAALAAR

-557 AGAGFPRGGEGEGE
+557 AASQFPRGGSGEGEGE

-582 DARTTETTG
+582 DAR
-591 LARSRGTLRGGR
+591 SRGTLRGGR

-612 SSGGGGGPFRPR
+612 FSEIRPR

-643 GDARNFRVLRRAGG
+643 GDPRNFRALRRAGG

-773 RGDVAEAFRDSE
+773 RRDGAESSRDLE
-785 TGEPGAPGAFASLED
+785 TGEPGAPGALASLED

-811 RARAE
+811 RARAD

-826 RAGTHAGEGK
+826 RAGRHAGEG
-836 KDAARAAA
+836 DAARAAA
-844 ADSTRARVFAVCSL
+844 AESTRARVFAVCSL

-867 CARADAATL
+867 CSRADAATL

-927 ASAVSAYDAEARA
+927 AAAVSAYDAEARA

>member
-1 MTSRRGRAEALT
+1 
-13 PPRAASRVT
+13 
-22 VGAMTAMTASRDR
+22 MTAMTASRDR

-111 ERTLCALM
+111 EQTLCALM

-161 ALAASDAIRAFAS
+161 AVAASDAIRAFAS

-192 ETRERRALACAAG
+192 DTRERRALACAAG

-280 VGAELLWNVLEAISP
+280 VGAELLWNVLEAISI
-295 GAGSKKDDTESVALP
+295 SDKSDETESVALP

-339 EMFVAAR
+339 ELFVAAH

-386 VHPSACASPARRRD
+386 VHPSACSSPARPRD
-400 FEMKRLAWVLMTE
+400 FEMKRLAWTLVAE
-413 LAADEAGAEV
+413 LAADEAGAEET
-423 LMTEDGGVFVAA
+423 LGEDGGVFVAA

-473 LALRSLARLAPVT
+473 LALRCLARLAPVT

-525 ERAARSSAALAAR
+525 ERAARSGAALAAR

-557 AGAGFPRGGEGEGE
+557 AVSRFPRGGGVGEGEGGGGS

-582 DARTTETTG
+582 D
-591 LARSRGTLRGGR
+591 ARSRGTLRGGR

-612 SSGGGGGPFRPR
+612 FSEIRPR

-643 GDARNFRVLRRAGG
+643 GDPRNFRALRRAGG

-773 RGDVAEAFRDSE
+773 RRDGAESSRDLQ
-785 TGEPGAPGAFASLED
+785 TGEPGAPGALASLED

-811 RARAE
+811 RARAD

-826 RAGTHAGEGK
+826 RAGRHAGDGA
-836 KDAARAAA
+836 AARAAA
-844 ADSTRARVFAVCSL
+844 AESTRARVFAVCSL

-867 CARADAATL
+867 CSRADAATL

-927 ASAVSAYDAEARA
+927 AAAVSAYDAEARA